1 MMTPQDVANC
11 TFAKSMMGGYNMA
24 SVDDFLDKLTED
36 YTALFKENAALK
48 AKLKVTVDKMSEYR
62 ESEDAIRT
70 TLLTAQKM
78 ATALVSEAEQK
89 RDAMI
94 ADTSRA
100 AKARLAE
107 IKQEVAMEEKRL
119 ADVRSR
125 VSREL
130 EAERRRL
137 STGQEQLRSFIRDVT
152 NVCNEQLA
160 MLELLPELPP
170 ESAAPPPPV
179 LPAVPAVP
187 AVPSVPSVPAEPGQ
201 AAAAS
206 AAVRPEAAP
215 AQEPEVSEEEA
226 EEVRRN
232 LQATLS
238 VFAPARERE
247 EPPAAP
253 VGDPFAEDAL
263 PAGGDMDDTRVLN
276 LDDLQ
281 FGRNY
286 SKD

>member
-48 AKLKVTVDKMSEYR
+48 AKLKVTVDKMAEYR

-107 IKQEVAMEEKRL
+107 IKQEVALEEQRL
-119 ADVRSR
+119 VDVRAR
-125 VSREL
+125 VDREL
-130 EAERRRL
+130 EAERKRL
-137 STGQEQLRSFIRDVT
+137 TVGQEQLRSFIRDVT

-170 ESAAPPPPV
+170 ESAAPS
-179 LPAVPAVP
+179 PAPAP
-187 AVPSVPSVPAEPGQ
+187 AAPAAPAAPTAPAAPAEPEP
-201 AAAAS
+201 AAVAAS
-206 AAVRPEAAP
+206 AAVQPEAAE
-215 AQEPEVSEEEA
+215 EPEDAGEA

-238 VFAPARERE
+238 AFAPAKERE
-247 EPPAAP
+247 EPPAVP
-253 VGDPFAEDAL
+253 EGDPFAEDAL
-263 PAGGDMDDTRVLN
+263 PAEEDMEATRVLN

-286 SKD
+286 SRD

>member
-1 MMTPQDVANC
+1 
-11 TFAKSMMGGYNMA
+11 
-24 SVDDFLDKLTED
+24 
-36 YTALFKENAALK
+36 
-48 AKLKVTVDKMSEYR
+48 
-62 ESEDAIRT
+62 
-70 TLLTAQKM
+70 
-78 ATALVSEAEQK
+78 
-89 RDAMI
+89 
-94 ADTSRA
+94 
-100 AKARLAE
+100 
-107 IKQEVAMEEKRL
+107 MEEKRL

-187 AVPSVPSVPAEPGQ
+187 AVPSVPAEPGQ

-215 AQEPEVSEEEA
+215 AQEPEVTEEEA

>member
-48 AKLKVTVDKMSEYR
+48 AKLKVTVDKMTEYR

-107 IKQEVAMEEKRL
+107 IKQEVALEEQRL
-119 ADVRSR
+119 VDVRAR
-125 VSREL
+125 VDREL
-130 EAERRRL
+130 EAERKRL
-137 STGQEQLRSFIRDVT
+137 TAGQEQLRSFIRDVT

-170 ESAAPPPPV
+170 EPAAPAA
-179 LPAVPAVP
+179 PAVPAVP
-187 AVPSVPSVPAEPGQ
+187 AEPEPA
-201 AAAAS
+201 AVAAS
-206 AAVRPEAAP
+206 AAVQPESAEEPEA
-215 AQEPEVSEEEA
+215 VSEEEA

-238 VFAPARERE
+238 AFAPAREQE
-247 EPPAAP
+247 EAVPD
-253 VGDPFAEDAL
+253 GDPFAEDAL
-263 PAGGDMDDTRVLN
+263 PAEEDMEATRVLN

-286 SKD
+286 SRE

>member
-48 AKLKVTVDKMSEYR
+48 AKLKVTVDKMTEYR

-100 AKARLAE
+100 AKARLEE
-107 IKQEVAMEEKRL
+107 IKREVAQEEQRL
-119 ADVRSR
+119 VDVRSR
-125 VSREL
+125 VDREL
-130 EAERRRL
+130 EAERKRL
-137 STGQEQLRSFIRDVT
+137 AAGQEKLRSFIRDVS

-160 MLELLPELPP
+160 MLELLPDLPP
-170 ESAAPPPPV
+170 EST
-179 LPAVPAVP
+179 VPAVP
-187 AVPSVPSVPAEPGQ
+187 VAPAVPTAPAAAEPPVVPAPPPEE
-201 AAAAS
+201 AS
-206 AAVRPEAAP
+206 ESV
-215 AQEPEVSEEEA
+215 QEPEEAPDEEA
-226 EEVRRN
+226 AEVKRN
-232 LQATLS
+232 LQTALS
-238 VFAPARERE
+238 AFS
-247 EPPAAP
+247 AAP
-253 VGDPFAEDAL
+253 LQEEGPDLPAEDPFAEDEL
-263 PAGGDMDDTRVLN
+263 PSSEDMEATRVLN

-286 SKD
+286 SRD

>member
-1 MMTPQDVANC
+1 MMTPQEVANC

-48 AKLKVTVDKMSEYR
+48 AKLKVTVDKMTEYR

-100 AKARLAE
+100 AKARLEE
-107 IKQEVAMEEKRL
+107 IKREVAQEEQRL
-119 ADVRSR
+119 VDVRSR
-125 VSREL
+125 VDREL
-130 EAERRRL
+130 EAERKRL
-137 STGQEQLRSFIRDVT
+137 AAGQEKLRSFIRDVS

-160 MLELLPELPP
+160 MLELLPDLPP
-170 ESAAPPPPV
+170 EST
-179 LPAVPAVP
+179 VPAVP
-187 AVPSVPSVPAEPGQ
+187 VAPAVPTAPAAAEPPVVPAPPPEE
-201 AAAAS
+201 AS
-206 AAVRPEAAP
+206 ESV
-215 AQEPEVSEEEA
+215 QEPEEAPDEEA
-226 EEVRRN
+226 AEVKRN
-232 LQATLS
+232 LQTALS
-238 VFAPARERE
+238 AFS
-247 EPPAAP
+247 AAP
-253 VGDPFAEDAL
+253 LQEEGPDLPAEDPFAEDEL
-263 PAGGDMDDTRVLN
+263 PSSEDMEATRVLN

-286 SKD
+286 SRD

>member
-48 AKLKVTVDKMSEYR
+48 AKLKVTVDKMTEYR

-107 IKQEVAMEEKRL
+107 IKQEVALEEQRL
-119 ADVRSR
+119 VDVRAR
-125 VSREL
+125 VDREL
-130 EAERRRL
+130 EAERKRL
-137 STGQEQLRSFIRDVT
+137 TAGQEQLRSFIRDVT

-170 ESAAPPPPV
+170 EPAAPPA
-179 LPAVPAVP
+179 PAVPAI
-187 AVPSVPSVPAEPGQ
+187 PAEPEP
-201 AAAAS
+201 AAVAAS
-206 AAVRPEAAP
+206 AAVQPESAE
-215 AQEPEVSEEEA
+215 EPEVSEEEA

-238 VFAPARERE
+238 AFAPAREQE
-247 EPPAAP
+247 EPPAVP
-253 VGDPFAEDAL
+253 EGDPFAEDAL
-263 PAGGDMDDTRVLN
+263 PAEGDMEATRVLN

-286 SKD
+286 SRE

>member
-1 MMTPQDVANC
+1 MTPQEVANC

-48 AKLKVTVDKMSEYR
+48 AKLKVTVDKMTEYR

-100 AKARLAE
+100 AKARLEE
-107 IKQEVAMEEKRL
+107 IKREVAQEEQRL
-119 ADVRSR
+119 VDVRSR
-125 VSREL
+125 VDREL
-130 EAERRRL
+130 EAERKRL
-137 STGQEQLRSFIRDVT
+137 AAGQEKLRSFIRDVS

-160 MLELLPELPP
+160 MLELLPDLPP
-170 ESAAPPPPV
+170 EST
-179 LPAVPAVP
+179 VPAVP
-187 AVPSVPSVPAEPGQ
+187 VAPAVPTAPAAAEPPVVPAPPPEE
-201 AAAAS
+201 AS
-206 AAVRPEAAP
+206 ESV
-215 AQEPEVSEEEA
+215 QEPEEAPDEEA
-226 EEVRRN
+226 AEVKRN
-232 LQATLS
+232 LQTALS
-238 VFAPARERE
+238 AFS
-247 EPPAAP
+247 AAP
-253 VGDPFAEDAL
+253 LQEEGPDLPAEDPFAEDEL
-263 PAGGDMDDTRVLN
+263 PSSEDMEATRVLN

-286 SKD
+286 SRD

>member
-187 AVPSVPSVPAEPGQ
+187 SVPSVPAEPGQ

-226 EEVRRN
+226 EEVRRICR
-232 LQATLS
+232 
-238 VFAPARERE
+238 PR
-247 EPPAAP
+247 
-253 VGDPFAEDAL
+253 
-263 PAGGDMDDTRVLN
+263 
-276 LDDLQ
+276 
-281 FGRNY
+281 
-286 SKD
+286 